1 MAITKTEVWKELRPK
16 LPNYLDEDERTEL
29 MEEIGDFVVTSML
42 DMIADG
48 HSPVYGA
55 GNFKNLTDKYANAE
69 KGGDLTAN
77 MDLEGDLLNS
87 ITFEADA
94 YSVKIGTW
102 DKDQAIKAYGHITG
116 FKGHKWLD
124 GKVAP
129 RKLIPNTKESFN
141 SEIQSGIDQIIEEFL
156 SAREDSEAASG
167 A

>member
-1 MAITKTEVWKELRPK
+1 LRPK
-16 LPNYLDEDERTEL
+16 LPSYLDEDERIEV

-48 HSPVYGA
+48 HSPVDGA

-69 KGGDLTAN
+69 KGGDQTPNL
-77 MDLEGDLLNS
+77 DKEGDMLNAL
-87 ITFEADA
+87 TFEADA
-94 YSVKIGTW
+94 YSVKMGIW
-102 DKDQAIKAYGHITG
+102 DEDQAIKAYGHITG
-116 FKGHKWLD
+116 FKGHPWLD

-129 RKLIPNTKESFN
+129 RKLIPGAKESFN